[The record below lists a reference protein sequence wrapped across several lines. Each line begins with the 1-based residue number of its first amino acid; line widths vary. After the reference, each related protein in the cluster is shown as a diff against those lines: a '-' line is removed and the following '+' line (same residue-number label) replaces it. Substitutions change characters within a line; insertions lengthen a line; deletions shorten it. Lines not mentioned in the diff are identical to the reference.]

1 MNKNVAIQQSHA
13 IAWESHYAIL
23 CSVESSQVSLNK
35 TKHDA
40 SRFFTSEN
48 MEVPALRPDSLLA
61 VVVASAHTLTGD
73 YDVRHTEKPLQR

>member
-1 MNKNVAIQQSHA
+1 MREPPCHLVVIE
-13 IAWESHYAIL
+13 I
-23 CSVESSQVSLNK
+23 SQVSLNK
-35 TKHDA
+35 TKHNA

-48 MEVPALRPDSLLA
+48 MEVPALRPDSFLA